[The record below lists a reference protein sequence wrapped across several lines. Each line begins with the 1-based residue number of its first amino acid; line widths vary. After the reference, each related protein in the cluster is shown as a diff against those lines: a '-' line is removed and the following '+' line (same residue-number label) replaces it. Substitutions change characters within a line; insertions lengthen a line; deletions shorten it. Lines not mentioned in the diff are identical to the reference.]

1 MLPECILEVVS
12 VRQTFV
18 VKLKENEELL
28 SGIKRVC
35 SRKAVKRGVVIA
47 IGALKQ
53 AKLRYFVAPGKREMV
68 EINKQVEALLFGT
81 IDTKNGETI
90 IHTHIVLGDKRE
102 KAVTGHL
109 VEGTINPFA
118 EIIILPLSVEE

>member
-1 MLPECILEVVS
+1 MLPECILGVVS
-12 VRQTFV
+12 MEQTFV

-35 SRKAVKRGVVIA
+35 RRKAVKRGVVMA
-47 IGALKQ
+47 IGALKE

-68 EINKQVEALLFGT
+68 EVNKQVEALLFGT

-102 KAVTGHL
+102 KAIVGHL
-109 VEGTINPFA
+109 VEGIVNPVA
-118 EIIILPLSVEE
+118 EIIILPLSVEG